1 MDGAPAQTDGLVR
14 PHLVGTT
21 IYKMTG
27 SGNDF
32 VMVDSRHTSPADWS
46 VEDIRAVCA
55 RGTGVG
61 ADGLVFVGPGS
72 APDGPDVVR
81 MIYFNSDGS
90 RAAMCGN
97 AALCTTRL
105 AARLGLANPQ
115 RMTLETDAATYESRC
130 TSDGERAELHLAP
143 VRSPAPVPGLAL
155 AAGER
160 QAVLGTVGVP
170 HLVVLVEDVEL
181 VDVVSRGRLLR
192 SDPVL
197 GPAGGNVNFVSP
209 AGRASEWR
217 MRTYERGVE
226 DETLACG
233 TGAVAAACALADW
246 GLAKLP
252 VTFWTR
258 SAKRLEIRARKTP
271 EGLYDDVWLGGE
283 ARLVVRGVIN

>member
-1 MDGAPAQTDGLVR
+1 VDGPSAQTDGLVR

-32 VMVDSRHTSPADWS
+32 VMVDGRHTTPAEWS

-61 ADGLVFVGPGS
+61 ADGLVFVVPGG
-72 APDGPDVVR
+72 GPDVVR

-97 AALCTTRL
+97 AALCSTRL
-105 AARLGLANPQ
+105 AARLGLAHPQ
-115 RMTLETDAATYESRC
+115 RVSLETDAATYESRC
-130 TSDGERAELHLAP
+130 APEGERAELHLAP
-143 VRSPAPVPGLAL
+143 VRPPVPVPGLAQ
-155 AAGER
+155 APGER
-160 QAVLGTVGVP
+160 QLALGTVGVP
-170 HLVVLVEDVEL
+170 HLVVLVEDVER
-181 VDVVSRGRLLR
+181 VDVVTRGRVLR
-192 SDPVL
+192 YDAAV
-197 GPAGGNVNFVSP
+197 GPAGANVNFISS
-209 AGRASEWR
+209 ARASEWR

-233 TGAVAAACALADW
+233 TGAVAAACALAGW
-246 GLAKLP
+246 GLAQFP
-252 VTFWTR
+252 MTFWTR

>member
-1 MDGAPAQTDGLVR
+1 VDGPPAQTNGLVR
-14 PHLVGTT
+14 PHLVGTA

-32 VMVDSRHTSPADWS
+32 VMVDGRHTTPAEWS

-55 RGTGVG
+55 RGSGVG
-61 ADGLVFVGPGS
+61 ADGLVFVGPGG
-72 APDGPDVVR
+72 GPDVVR

-97 AALCTTRL
+97 AALCSTRL
-105 AARLGLANPQ
+105 AARLGLAHPQ
-115 RMTLETDAATYESRC
+115 RVILETDAATYESRC
-130 TSDGERAELHLAP
+130 TPEGEGAELHLAP
-143 VRSPAPVPGLAL
+143 VRTPAPVPAL
-155 AAGER
+155 AKAPGER
-160 QAVLGTVGVP
+160 QVALGTVGVP
-170 HLVVLVEDVEL
+170 HLVVLVEDVEP
-181 VDVVSRGRLLR
+181 VDVVTRGRLLR
-192 SDPVL
+192 SDPAL
-197 GPAGGNVNFVSP
+197 GPAGANVNFIS
-209 AGRASEWR
+209 AAARASEWR

-246 GLAKLP
+246 GLAQLP
-252 VTFWTR
+252 ITFWTR
-258 SAKRLEIRARKTP
+258 SAKRLEIRARKTA

>member
-1 MDGAPAQTDGLVR
+1 
-14 PHLVGTT
+14 
-21 IYKMTG
+21 MTG

-32 VMVDSRHTSPADWS
+32 VMVDGRHTTPAEWS
-46 VEDIRAVCA
+46 VDDIRAVCA

-72 APDGPDVVR
+72 GPGTGGGSDAVR
-81 MIYFNSDGS
+81 MVYFNSDGS

-97 AALCTTRL
+97 AALCSTRL

-115 RMTLETDAATYESRC
+115 HMTLETDAATYESRC
-130 TSDGERAELHLAP
+130 LSDGERAELHLAP
-143 VRSPAPVPGLAL
+143 VHSPAPVPGLAT
-155 AAGER
+155 APGER
-160 QAVLGTVGVP
+160 QAALGTVGVP
-170 HLVVLVEDVEL
+170 HLVVLVEEVER
-181 VDVVSRGRLLR
+181 VDVVTRGRLLR
-192 SDPVL
+192 SDPAL
-197 GPAGGNVNFVSP
+197 GRAGANVNFISP
-209 AGRASEWR
+209 TARASEWR

-252 VTFWTR
+252 ITLWTKTAR
-258 SAKRLEIRARKTP
+258 RLEIRARKTS